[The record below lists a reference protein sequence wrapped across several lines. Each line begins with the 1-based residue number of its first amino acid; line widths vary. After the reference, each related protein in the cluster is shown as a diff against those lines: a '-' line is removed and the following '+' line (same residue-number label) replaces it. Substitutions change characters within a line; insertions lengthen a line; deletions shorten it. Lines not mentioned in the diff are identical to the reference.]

1 MGGGVENTQKSQ
13 KSHTRGSPLIKK
25 YLREVGWG
33 VDGGYKSHQGEQIL
47 LSRNHIPGPGALREE
62 PYRAYWPL

>member
-1 MGGGVENTQKSQ
+1 M
-13 KSHTRGSPLIKK
+13 IKK

-33 VDGGYKSHQGEQIL
+33 VDGGYKSHQGEQIP

-62 PYRAYWPL
+62 PYAFLASRPPVHSPLSIYFEI